1 MDPIAQTP
9 EQEDAD
15 FTAAFAEFS
24 PEEGAA
30 APAVKT
36 PEEIAAEAAAAAA
49 PVKTPEEIAAEE
61 AAKAAAAPVKTP

>member
-1 MDPIAQTP
+1 MEPDIATP

-30 APAVKT
+30 APVVKT
-36 PEEIAAEAAAAAA
+36 PEEIR
-49 PVKTPEEIAAEE
+49 PVSLKVKASCFNIIKNIVEEMET
-61 AAKAAAAPVKTP
+61 K